1 MKKILIY
8 EYITGGGLIG
18 KKFDHS
24 LLSEAN
30 LIIDSLISKTDSI
43 VNFFCDY
50 RYKYKNNKNAILITA
65 NNHSIIYDTDMI
77 NSYDYFL
84 PICPESDLILYNY
97 IKEINPYVDNM
108 KISSPKTILV
118 TSDKLL
124 LKDICNRYN
133 ISHADSYISKSKQS
147 LYIIKDRF
155 GCGCNNVRV
164 TSNKNLEIPAN
175 RIIEKYIP
183 GDSYS
188 VNLYISD
195 TGYEILTI
203 NQQIIN
209 RYNNVLKLDAINVN
223 IYPYFRNSLF
233 KFIEGILV
241 ALPGLKGFIGFD
253 LIYNKE
259 GLFLIDINPRYT
271 TSMSAISKCKD
282 RHILDYINISKNEQ
296 TGSSCKIKLQV

>member
-18 KKFDHS
+18 KKFNHS

-30 LIIDSLISKTDSI
+30 IIIDSLISKTNSI
-43 VNFFCDY
+43 IDFFCDY
-50 RYKYKNNKNAILITA
+50 RHKHKNHKNAIIVTPS
-65 NNHSIIYDTDMI
+65 NHDVIYDMDMI

-84 PICPESDLILYNY
+84 PICPESDLIFYNY
-97 IKEINPYVDNM
+97 INEINPYVDNM

-124 LKDICNRYN
+124 LKNICNRYN
-133 ISHADSYISKSKQS
+133 ITHADSYISKSKQP

-155 GCGCNNVRV
+155 GCGCNNVRI
-164 TSNKNLEIPAN
+164 TFNKNSKIPSN

-188 VNLYISD
+188 VNLYIYD
-195 TGYEILTI
+195 TGYEILSI

-209 RYNNVLKLDAINVN
+209 IYNNILKLDAINVN

-233 KFIEGILV
+233 KFIEEILI
-241 ALPGLKGFIGFD
+241 AFPGLKGFVGFD
-253 LIYNKE
+253 FIYNKE
-259 GLFLIDINPRYT
+259 DLFLIDINPRYT

-282 RHILDYINISKNEQ
+282 RHILDYIDISNNEQ
-296 TGSSCKIKLQV
+296 TGSSCVIKLKV

>member
-1 MKKILIY
+1 
-8 EYITGGGLIG
+8 
-18 KKFDHS
+18 
-24 LLSEAN
+24 
-30 LIIDSLISKTDSI
+30 
-43 VNFFCDY
+43 
-50 RYKYKNNKNAILITA
+50 
-65 NNHSIIYDTDMI
+65 
-77 NSYDYFL
+77 
-84 PICPESDLILYNY
+84 
-97 IKEINPYVDNM
+97 M

-155 GCGCNNVRV
+155 GCGCNNVKV

-188 VNLYISD
+188 VNLYVSD
-195 TGYEILTI
+195 TRYEILTI

-209 RYNNVLKLDAINVN
+209 RYNNVLRLDAINVN
-223 IYPYFRNSLF
+223 IYPCFRNSLF
-233 KFIEGILV
+233 RFIEEILV
-241 ALPGLKGFIGFD
+241 TIPDLKGFIGFD

-259 GLFLIDINPRYT
+259 DLFLIDINPRYT

-296 TGSSCKIKLQV
+296 TGSSCEIKLQV